1 MHAINIFYKVDVP
14 GPLLGRDPLWFD
26 SCKRSP
32 PVSDRSIF
40 AFWLVAYGRFDC
52 VFRKNCDT
60 LIVANSRGHP
70 QMEIKESWVL
80 FSSFFLRALW
90 TSHLLHICLDIPTA
104 DQMFVWLWGWAIAWY
119 ALVLKLRRPQ
129 QNAQNMCTVYLPI
142 TGNF

>member
-1 MHAINIFYKVDVP
+1 MLLKVLASEDVYYALQC
-14 GPLLGRDPLWFD
+14 GFNFCVGIWISECDHSNQGYW
-26 SCKRSP
+26 
-32 PVSDRSIF
+32 
-40 AFWLVAYGRFDC
+40 GRFDC
-52 VFRKNCDT
+52 IFRKNCDT
-60 LIVANSRGHP
+60 LNVANSRGHP

-80 FSSFFLRALW
+80 FTSFFLRALW

-129 QNAQNMCTVYLPI
+129 QNAQNMGMVYLPI